1 MHITALPVSIIKMT
15 SCTLNV
21 VLASAT
27 LQSLAWFPKS
37 TIFFLSTFNLTNNSI
52 NSAYTSASTVT
63 KRMLCSQ
70 SRPTPF
76 SRMHTLTTDHL
87 TTAVSSPTELTRKA
101 DAASVSLLTTCSP
114 DHQDNP
120 NNKAPF
126 QEKDQITPRNL
137 RRLSRAYPSAR
148 TSHLAPYTSSPTV
161 CSAYCH

>member
-1 MHITALPVSIIKMT
+1 MHITALPVSIIKLT

-70 SRPTPF
+70 SRPTHF

-87 TTAVSSPTELTRKA
+87 TTAVSSPMELIRKA
-101 DAASVSLLTTCSP
+101 GAASDSLLTTSSQ
-114 DHQDNP
+114 DHQDSLS
-120 NNKAPF
+120 NKAPS
-126 QEKDQITPRNL
+126 QEKGQTTPQNS

-148 TSHLAPYTSSPTV
+148 TSHLDPFTSSLTV
-161 CSAYCH
+161 YSVYCP